1 MNEKLVEARNNTHN
15 AHIARMILDSLDK
28 LYQNCDGAAP
38 RRWIWELMQNAKD
51 VVNSTEK
58 LKIYVAFNEGKGYVT
73 LGELRMFYHFMVH
86 IYRSGDCEFRG
97 CCNLS
102 E

>member
-1 MNEKLVEARNNTHN
+1 
-15 AHIARMILDSLDK
+15 MILGITL
-28 LYQNCDGAAP
+28 LIP
-38 RRWIWELMQNAKD
+38 FI
-51 VVNSTEK
+51 
-58 LKIYVAFNEGKGYVT
+58 INEAYKYGKGYVT